1 MAEKEGL
8 GFEITELRLGLPGVS
23 LKPSQVLLNKKRSFS
38 EIVNDENS
46 STTTDYCE
54 DRDRESKT
62 QIVGWPPVCS
72 HRKKSSISTNVVIVQ
87 EEKCNDSDSAKL
99 YVKISMDGA
108 PFLRKLD
115 LNVYEGYSD
124 LMVAFEKLFSGFIPG
139 EVLNDTDNS
148 EYVPIYE
155 DKEGDWMLVGDVPWT
170 MFTESCKRLRI
181 MKRSNAKQFG
191 LRGERYEG
199 TNNGIDSSN

>member
-1 MAEKEGL
+1 MAEKGGL

-23 LKPSQVLLNKKRSFS
+23 LKSSSQINKKRAFS
-38 EIVNDENS
+38 ETLNDEYS
-46 STTTDYCE
+46 STTTDHCE
-54 DRDRESKT
+54 DRNNQSKT
-62 QIVGWPPVCS
+62 QIVGWPPVCL
-72 HRKKSSISTNVVIVQ
+72 HRKKNSNSTNVIVH
-87 EEKCNDSDSAKL
+87 EEKYNDSDSAKL

-115 LNVYEGYSD
+115 LNIYERYSD
-124 LMVAFEKLFSGFIPG
+124 LMVAFEKLFSGFISG
-139 EVLNDTDNS
+139 EVFNDTDNS

-191 LRGERYEG
+191 LRGEKYE
-199 TNNGIDSSN
+199 TAIGIDNSN